1 MIALQKQYGPFIVEL
16 RVEDNKVTQY
26 EEGKKIRVWPGLYE
40 SCFDISFNT
49 AYVLNKD
56 LYVAEKLESL
66 GFGKI
71 VSNNTPYK
79 TGDVVDWKKYF
90 TSKKYN

>member
-40 SCFDISFNT
+40 SCS
-49 AYVLNKD
+49 
-56 LYVAEKLESL
+56 
-66 GFGKI
+66 
-71 VSNNTPYK
+71 VSYTHLTLPTNRE
-79 TGDVVDWKKYF
+79 V
-90 TSKKYN
+90 